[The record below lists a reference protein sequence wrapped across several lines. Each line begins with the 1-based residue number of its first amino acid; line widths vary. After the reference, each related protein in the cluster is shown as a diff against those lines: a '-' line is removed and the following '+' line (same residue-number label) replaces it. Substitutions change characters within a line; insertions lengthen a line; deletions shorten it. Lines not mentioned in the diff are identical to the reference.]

1 MWPKRRGHIDSHST
15 AALVSY
21 LIILGFVVQCESM
34 VFIQSM
40 VSNTIKILDV
50 SEEVFVTQ
58 NLVQELYF
66 LDDILF

>member
-1 MWPKRRGHIDSHST
+1 MD
-15 AALVSY
+15 
-21 LIILGFVVQCESM
+21 IILGFVVQCESM

-50 SEEVFVTQ
+50 SEEVFFTQ

-66 LDDILF
+66 LDDFLF